1 MVVGELAEGIDLL
14 VVGGGPG
21 GYSAALHAA
30 RLGRQV
36 VLVDRDGRDRL
47 GGTCLWVGC
56 IPSKALIELAETR
69 HRARS
74 FTVAGLEAG
83 ALEVNLARF
92 QTWKAE
98 IVSGLAKG
106 VETLLGH
113 GGIRILAGTVTFNRP
128 DRAAVATPDG
138 NVTFF
143 EFRDAVVATGSEPL
157 SLAALP
163 RDGERVLDSSDALA
177 LKEVPARLMVIGA
190 GYIGVELGTAFAKL
204 GSRVTIIESL
214 DRVLPAM
221 DPAVGRL
228 VLRSLR
234 GLGVEVLVR
243 TEAVTLEDGRLMLR
257 TGRDQR
263 TVPTDRVVVAVG
275 RRPNTSELGLKMTG
289 ARLAADGTVEVDGSR
304 LATRRIAAI
313 GDITAG
319 PALAHKAT
327 AEAEVAVDAL
337 SGRLATFNPAAVPEV
352 VFSDPEVAVVGLT
365 EDQARTAGMAVTAAE
380 FPLSASGR
388 AATMGTKV
396 GFARLV
402 IDRDQD
408 AVVGVVLVGPHVSEL
423 AAEATLAV
431 EMGASPEDLAGTIH
445 PHPTISESLREV
457 AAMAVGRPL
466 HVAAH

>member
-21 GYSAALHAA
+21 GYAAALHAA
-30 RLGRQV
+30 RLGRRV
-36 VLVDRDGRDRL
+36 VLVDRDGSDGL
-47 GGTCLWVGC
+47 GGTCLRVGC

-69 HRARS
+69 HRARA
-74 FTVAGLEAG
+74 FTAAGLDAG
-83 ALEVNLARF
+83 ALTVDLERF
-92 QTWKAE
+92 QIWKGG
-98 IVSGLAKG
+98 IVLGLSKG
-106 VETLLGH
+106 VESLLRRRGV
-113 GGIRILAGTVTFNRP
+113 RIFSGVVTFNKP

-143 EFRDAVVATGSEPL
+143 EFRDAVVATGSVPVG
-157 SLAALP
+157 LAALP

-177 LKEVPARLMVIGA
+177 LKEVPARLAVVGA

-204 GSRVTIIESL
+204 GSQVTIIESR
-214 DRVLPAM
+214 DGVLPAM
-221 DPAVGRL
+221 DPVIGRL

-243 TEAVTLEDGRLMLR
+243 TDAVRLEAGGLVVR
-257 TGRDQR
+257 TGGDER
-263 TVPTDRVVVAVG
+263 TVPTERVVVAVG
-275 RRPNTSELGLKMTG
+275 RRPNTNDLGLQTTG
-289 ARLAADGTVEVDGSR
+289 ARLGGDGTVQVDSSR

-337 SGRLATFNPAAVPEV
+337 SGRRASFNPAAVPEV

-365 EDQARTAGMAVTAAE
+365 EEQARAAGMDVTAAQ

-388 AATMGTKV
+388 AATMAATA

-408 AVVGVVLVGPHVSEL
+408 AVVGVILVGPHVSEL

-445 PHPTISESLREV
+445 PHPSISESLREA

-466 HVAAH
+466 HVAAT

>member
-36 VLVDRDGRDRL
+36 VLVDRAGRDGL

-74 FTVAGLEAG
+74 FTAAGLDAC
-83 ALEVNLARF
+83 ALEVDLARF

-98 IVSGLAKG
+98 IVSGLAEG
-106 VETLLGH
+106 VETLLGQR
-113 GGIRILAGTVTFNRP
+113 GVRVLAGTVTFNKP

-143 EFRDAVVATGSEPL
+143 EFRDAVVAAGSLPIG
-157 SLAALP
+157 LAALP
-163 RDGERVLDSSDALA
+163 RDGKRVLDSSDALA
-177 LKEVPARLMVIGA
+177 LTEVPARLVVVGA

-204 GSRVTIIESL
+204 GSQVTIIES
-214 DRVLPAM
+214 RAGVLPAM
-221 DPAVGRL
+221 DAAVGRL

-243 TEAVTLEDGRLMLR
+243 TEALRLEDGGLVVRNEGDER
-257 TGRDQR
+257 II
-263 TVPTDRVVVAVG
+263 PTDRVVVAVG
-275 RRPNTSELGLKMTG
+275 RRPNTNDLGLQTTG
-289 ARLAADGTVEVDGSR
+289 ARLTAGGTVEVDGAR
-304 LATRRIAAI
+304 LATRHIAAI

-319 PALAHKAT
+319 PELAHKAT
-327 AEAEVAVDAL
+327 AEAEVAVDVL
-337 SGRLATFNPAAVPEV
+337 SGRRALFNPRAVPEV

-365 EDQARTAGMAVTAAE
+365 EEQARSADMDVTVAQ

-388 AATMGTKV
+388 AATMGSPA

-402 IDRDQD
+402 IDRVQD

-423 AAEATLAV
+423 AGEAALAV

-445 PHPTISESLREV
+445 PHPSISESLRE
-457 AAMAVGRPL
+457 AAGMAVGRPL
-466 HVAAH
+466 HTAIS